1 MKEARFEAVCPVEIG
16 DKVILVDG
24 SRMAAGN
31 IPQGRLFVFEG
42 PKEHTITDIAA
53 VHYVKSETK
62 ILNSSSRYMA
72 SVISLYSASIPFIS
86 FSL

>member
-16 DKVILVDG
+16 DKVIL
-24 SRMAAGN
+24 AAGN

-53 VHYVKSETK
+53 VHYVKSGTVQFMYELDGNGKYTH
-62 ILNSSSRYMA
+62 IE
-72 SVISLYSASIPFIS
+72 F
-86 FSL
+86 